1 MSNHRKST
9 ICHAVEYF
17 FMLQVKSVFID
28 GLPPYWDEERVKN
41 RFRAYGLIERVVL
54 ARNMSSAKRND
65 FGFVNFSTHEEALA
79 CIEATNNTELGDDGK
94 AKVFFWFG
102 MVPSLFSCIPNNV
115 LTCPC
120 VDAYK

>member
-1 MSNHRKST
+1 
-9 ICHAVEYF
+9 
-17 FMLQVKSVFID
+17 MLQVKSVFID

-41 RFRAYGLIERVVL
+41 RFKAYGLIERVVL